1 MCVVFMYVCTVCMY
15 LFIYVCMNPQALFEA
30 TYEVM
35 GDNPL
40 PPELEQDIADDWI
53 KIEVDVCLW

>member
-40 PPELEQDIADDWI
+40 PPELEQDIADD
-53 KIEVDVCLW
+53 